1 MAQARRADAARNA
14 DAILAA
20 AKHLFAERGPDVPFD
35 EVARRAGV
43 GNATLYRHF
52 PTRSDLLVAV
62 YGDQVA
68 ELCRRADRRPD
79 DRPPETALFEWLE
92 EFVVHVASKRNL
104 ALAITE
110 TADGRRTALFNQWHA
125 TITDTAARLLAAA
138 QASGAV
144 RAQITGRELLALLSA
159 VAVAG
164 ADADGARRLLTI
176 LRSGLQDPT
185 RGDAVRP
192 AG

>member
-1 MAQARRADAARNA
+1 
-14 DAILAA
+14 
-20 AKHLFAERGPDVPFD
+20 
-35 EVARRAGV
+35 V

-68 ELCRRADRRPD
+68 ELCRRADRPLG
-79 DRPPETALFEWLE
+79 DRPPEVALFEWLD
-92 EFVVHVASKRNL
+92 EFVVHVANKRDL

-125 TITDTAARLLAAA
+125 TITDTAARRRSGQRCDPGADHRLRSARAA
-138 QASGAV
+138 QRGRRGRCGHRR
-144 RAQITGRELLALLSA
+144 RAPTPGDPPIRRAKPRSDGSKSEVVCTADQGCSALQWRVDDGTDLALKSA
-159 VAVAG
+159 G
-164 ADADGARRLLTI
+164 
-176 LRSGLQDPT
+176 
-185 RGDAVRP
+185 P

>member
-1 MAQARRADAARNA
+1 VAPARRADAARNA

-20 AKHLFAERGPDVPFD
+20 ARQLFDERGPDVPFD
-35 EVARRAGV
+35 EVARRAGI

-68 ELCRRADRRPD
+68 ELCRRADRPPD
-79 DRPPETALFEWLE
+79 DRPPEAALFAWLD
-92 EFVVHVASKRNL
+92 EFVVHVASKRSL

-110 TADGRRTALFNQWHA
+110 TADGRRTAMFHQWHA

-138 QASGAV
+138 QASGAI
-144 RAQITGRELLALLSA
+144 RAQVTAQEMLALLSA

-164 ADADGARRLLTI
+164 TDADGARRLLEI
-176 LRSGLQDPT
+176 LRYGLQAGHGDP
-185 RGDAVRP
+185 
-192 AG
+192 

>member
-1 MAQARRADAARNA
+1 MAPARRADAARNA
-14 DAILAA
+14 GAILAA
-20 AKHLFAERGPDVPFD
+20 AEQLFAERGPDVPFD

-68 ELCRRADRRPD
+68 ELCRRADRPLG
-79 DRPPETALFEWLE
+79 DRPPEAALFEWLD
-92 EFVVHVASKRNL
+92 EFVVHVASKRDL

-110 TADGRRTALFNQWHA
+110 TADGRRTALFTQWHA

-138 QASGAV
+138 QATGAI
-144 RAQITGRELLALLSA
+144 RAQVTGRDLLALLSA

-164 ADADGARRLLTI
+164 TDTDGARRLLAI
-176 LRSGLQDPT
+176 LRHGLQ
-185 RGDAVRP
+185 A
-192 AG
+192 